1 MIQSVIQYVP
11 QDSTTKPEINL
22 TPITKLNAFPVWV
35 DANCVLIGMKIVHVV
50 LDIIMTLQ
58 TVLLDT
64 FMPTR
69 MIMLHALKI
78 VQSHQILYQKLDG
91 MEAS

>member
-1 MIQSVIQYVP
+1 
-11 QDSTTKPEINL
+11 
-22 TPITKLNAFPVWV
+22 
-35 DANCVLIGMKIVHVV
+35 MKIVHVV
-50 LDIIMTLQ
+50 LDIIMILQ